1 MSDIT
6 VKSIHATIDA
16 HGVRQRVK
24 ADKADKAA
32 ANEAAHV
39 LADTK
44 RGVADA
50 YRTAILALISAM
62 VTTAEWQCSDGSIA
76 GRRDHVDNGGA
87 AFMVDAG
94 VMFPDGLAK
103 RAAGLKWN
111 DGSALSMWIERNA
124 HRVGATGRVE
134 TLRQDGHKFWIVV
147 KA

>member
-6 VKSIHATIDA
+6 IKSIHATVDA

-24 ADKADKAA
+24 ADRADKVA

-62 VTTAEWQCSDGSIA
+62 VTTAEWQCTDRSKA

-94 VMFPDGLAK
+94 AMFPDGLAT
-103 RAAGLKWN
+103 AQAGGDWN
-111 DGSALSMWIERNA
+111 DNSALQMWIARNA
-124 HRVGATGRVE
+124 HRVGATKRVH
-134 TLRQDGHKFWIVV
+134 TLREDGHKFWIVV
-147 KA
+147 TA